1 MLSAGRYECVQ
12 FCFDHRCKKVHEIS
26 QRMRKSRSEKA
37 CTFSLCGNFE
47 KRLSEISGEIIDFE
61 IPLQI
66 PHPRFSIIFRREIS
80 HFRSHHP
87 TEKERFGKNRTS
99 LHFRK
104 NSVFTRVSYLPKY
117 LFSRPSNALP
127 CLASSRA
134 ISWTVSWIASRL
146 YCFASFA
153 SSNLPAVAPF
163 SASTRI

>member
-1 MLSAGRYECVQ
+1 M
-12 FCFDHRCKKVHEIS
+12 
-26 QRMRKSRSEKA
+26 A
-37 CTFSLCGNFE
+37 CPFSLCGNIE

-104 NSVFTRVSYLPKY
+104 NSVFTRVSYLPK
-117 LFSRPSNALP
+117 
-127 CLASSRA
+127 
-134 ISWTVSWIASRL
+134 
-146 YCFASFA
+146 
-153 SSNLPAVAPF
+153 
-163 SASTRI
+163 